1 MKRCNEESLGRQIY
15 IVSQE
20 MRNFAERV
28 LKPYALTLEQF
39 HLLKNMSLDAGMTQ
53 RQICNL
59 TSKTPANMSRM
70 LDRMESKSLVAR
82 RENPVDRRAS
92 LVDEVV
98 GKIESFSA
106 CSAMTGSAR
115 SRRRFPAWLKKLRW
129 TKVTELRRVRH
140 SCIGTPIFWT
150 CKLP

>member
-1 MKRCNEESLGRQIY
+1 MKRCDEESLGRHIY
-15 IVSQE
+15 ITGQE

-28 LKPYALTLEQF
+28 LKPYGLTLEQF
-39 HLLKNMSLDAGMTQ
+39 HLLKNMSLVDGLTQ

-92 LVDEVV
+92 LVFLTTKGESLVDEVLEEF
-98 GKIESFSA
+98 ESFSSKLTRGINEREQQVVRNA
-106 CSAMTGSAR
+106 LAKIAR
-115 SRRRFPAWLKKLRW
+115 NTQKMSE
-129 TKVTELRRVRH
+129 ELD
-140 SCIGTPIFWT
+140 
-150 CKLP
+150 K

>member
-1 MKRCNEESLGRQIY
+1 
-15 IVSQE
+15 

-28 LKPYALTLEQF
+28 LKPYGLTLEQF
-39 HLLKNMSLDAGMTQ
+39 HLLKNMSLVDGLTQ

-92 LVDEVV
+92 LVFLTTKGESLVDEVV
-98 GKIESFSA
+98 EEFESFSSKLTRGINEREQQVVRDA
-106 CSAMTGSAR
+106 LTKIAR
-115 SRRRFPAWLKKLRW
+115 NTQQMSE
-129 TKVTELRRVRH
+129 ELD
-140 SCIGTPIFWT
+140 
-150 CKLP
+150 K

>member
-1 MKRCNEESLGRQIY
+1 MGRQIY

-70 LDRMESKSLVAR
+70 LDRMESKGLAARRVNPGDRRSSLVFLTAKG
-82 RENPVDRRAS
+82 ES

-98 GKIESFSA
+98 GEFESFSA
-106 CSAMTGSAR
+106 KLTKGITEKEQQLVREALAKIAR
-115 SRRRFPAWLKKLRW
+115 NTQQMSE
-129 TKVTELRRVRH
+129 ELD
-140 SCIGTPIFWT
+140 
-150 CKLP
+150 K

>member
-1 MKRCNEESLGRQIY
+1 MQRCNEEFLGRQIY

-70 LDRMESKSLVAR
+70 LDRMESKGLAVR
-82 RENPVDRRAS
+82 RVNPVDRRAS
-92 LVDEVV
+92 LVFLTAKGESLVEEVLEEF
-98 GKIESFSA
+98 ESFSSKLTEGKTEA
-106 CSAMTGSAR
+106 DQQIVRNALAKIAR
-115 SRRRFPAWLKKLRW
+115 NTQKMSEALDK
-129 TKVTELRRVRH
+129 
-140 SCIGTPIFWT
+140 
-150 CKLP
+150 

>member
-15 IVSQE
+15 ITSQE

-28 LKPYALTLEQF
+28 LKPYDLTLEQF

-82 RENPVDRRAS
+82 RENPSERRAS
-92 LVDEVV
+92 LVFLTTKGESLVEEVLEV
-98 GKIESFSA
+98 FESFSSKLTKGITESERQIVRNA
-106 CSAMTGSAR
+106 LAKIAR
-115 SRRRFPAWLKKLRW
+115 NTQKMSE
-129 TKVTELRRVRH
+129 ELD
-140 SCIGTPIFWT
+140 
-150 CKLP
+150 K

>member
-15 IVSQE
+15 ITSQE

-28 LKPYALTLEQF
+28 LKPYDLTLEQF

-82 RENPVDRRAS
+82 RENPADRRAS
-92 LVDEVV
+92 QVFLTTKGESLVGEVLEEFEAFSSKLTKGITEREQQIV
-98 GKIESFSA
+98 RKALAKI
-106 CSAMTGSAR
+106 AR
-115 SRRRFPAWLKKLRW
+115 NTQKMSEALDK
-129 TKVTELRRVRH
+129 
-140 SCIGTPIFWT
+140 
-150 CKLP
+150 

>member
-70 LDRMESKSLVAR
+70 LDRMESKGLAVR
-82 RENPVDRRAS
+82 RVNPVDRRAS
-92 LVDEVV
+92 LVFLTAKGESLVEEVLEEF
-98 GKIESFSA
+98 ESFS
-106 CSAMTGSAR
+106 T
-115 SRRRFPAWLKKLRW
+115 KL
-129 TKVTELRRVRH
+129 TEGITETDQQIVRNALAKITRNTQKM
-140 SCIGTPIFWT
+140 SETLD
-150 CKLP
+150 K

>member
-15 IVSQE
+15 IASQE

-28 LKPYALTLEQF
+28 LKPYDLTLEQF
-39 HLLKNMSLDAGMTQ
+39 HLLKNMSFDAGMTQ

-82 RENPVDRRAS
+82 RENPADRRAS
-92 LVDEVV
+92 LVFLTNKGESLVEEVLEEF
-98 GKIESFSA
+98 ESFSSKLTKGITEREQQIVRNA
-106 CSAMTGSAR
+106 LAKIAR
-115 SRRRFPAWLKKLRW
+115 NTQKMSEALD
-129 TKVTELRRVRH
+129 T
-140 SCIGTPIFWT
+140 
-150 CKLP
+150 

>member
-1 MKRCNEESLGRQIY
+1 MGRQIY

-20 MRNFAERV
+20 IRNFAERV

-70 LDRMESKSLVAR
+70 LDRMESKGLAVR
-82 RENPVDRRAS
+82 RVNPVDRRAS
-92 LVDEVV
+92 LVFLTAKGESLVEEVLEEF
-98 GKIESFSA
+98 ESFSSKLTEGITEA
-106 CSAMTGSAR
+106 DQQIVRNALAKIAR
-115 SRRRFPAWLKKLRW
+115 NTQKMSEALDK
-129 TKVTELRRVRH
+129 
-140 SCIGTPIFWT
+140 
-150 CKLP
+150 